1 MWDRIQHANRA
12 TLAIVGAALA
22 VVLFLCVN
30 LIASL
35 GLSAARAD
43 LTQDKVYT
51 VSPATRHVLSSVTEP
66 ILLRFY
72 LSSGLIEGAPELR
85 VYAARV
91 RELLR
96 SYEQISGGKVHVE
109 QIDPVPFSSAEDEAI
124 GYNLT
129 GFNLSRSG
137 EQGYIGLVG
146 TNSVDRIET
155 IPVLTPARE
164 NYLEYDLTRMVLR
177 LSRPSEPKIGVI
189 DRLGLFG
196 NRQTGQRPAASI
208 ERMAEDFDLVQL
220 DPDVTAIPDGLDALV
235 VIHPH
240 DLTQSALY
248 AIDQYAIRGG
258 PVLVFLDVFAE
269 HSAPSPNNP
278 AMPMFPDSNLDP
290 LMAAWGVQMVPK
302 KVVGDVDMALQ
313 VRGFAGGQVVIAKYP
328 PWLIIDRDNMNPD
341 DVVTGQL
348 SLMRMASAGSL
359 HQVDSA
365 KTTFTP
371 LIRTTSN
378 SMLFDRDLVM
388 SRVDPNQLLS
398 AYKPLG
404 TPQVLA
410 ARITG
415 PVDTAFPDGPP
426 PVPPPTD
433 DNQPPPASPPPLIA
447 HSQKP
452 IDVIIVTDTDMLGD
466 ELNVD
471 PTSGRANTQNADFV
485 INALDSLGGGGE
497 LIALRSHGVSFRPFT
512 TIDKIEA
519 AANDKYR
526 DTEQKLQAD
535 LKDTQDKLA
544 ALRAQV
550 GAPAAATGGA
560 SIEALSAQ
568 QQQTIQQFNQRIVDV
583 RQQLRNVRGAL
594 RAEIDV
600 LGTRLRLL
608 NILAVPVLIVL
619 IGIGASLWRSIRLS
633 RYLRHKPG

>member
-1 MWDRIQHANRA
+1 
-12 TLAIVGAALA
+12 
-22 VVLFLCVN
+22 
-30 LIASL
+30 
-35 GLSAARAD
+35 
-43 LTQDKVYT
+43 
-51 VSPATRHVLSSVTEP
+51 VTEP

-72 LSSGLIEGAPELR
+72 LSSGLVEEAPELR
-85 VYAARV
+85 TYAARV

-96 SYEQISGGKVHVE
+96 SYEQLSGGKVHVE
-109 QIDPVPFSSAEDEAI
+109 QIDPVPFSAAEDEAI
-124 GYNLT
+124 GYNLN

-155 IPVLTPARE
+155 ISVLTPARE
-164 NYLEYDLTRMVLR
+164 SYLEYDLTRMVLR
-177 LSRPSEPKIGVI
+177 LSRPGEPKIGVI
-189 DRLGLFG
+189 DRLNLLG
-196 NRQTGQRPAASI
+196 NRQTGQQPAASI

-220 DPDVTAIPDGLDALV
+220 APDVTAIPDGLDALV

-269 HSAPSPNNP
+269 HSPPSQSNP
-278 AMPMFPDSNLDP
+278 AMPMYPDSNLDP
-290 LMAAWGVQMVPK
+290 LLAAWGVQMTPK

-313 VRGFAGGQVVIAKYP
+313 VRGIAGGQVVIAKYP
-328 PWLIIDRDNMNPD
+328 PWLIVDRDNLNPD

-359 HQVDSA
+359 TRTDNA

-378 SMLFDRDLVM
+378 SMLFDQDLVM
-388 SRVDPNQLLS
+388 NRVDPNQLLS
-398 AYKPLG
+398 MYKPLG

-415 PVDTAFPDGPP
+415 SVDTAFPGGPP
-426 PVPPPTD
+426 PVPPSSD
-433 DNQPPPASPPPLIA
+433 DAPPPAPPPALIA

-452 IDVIIVTDTDMLGD
+452 LNVIVVADTDLLGD
-466 ELNVD
+466 ELNID
-471 PTSGRANTQNADFV
+471 PATGQQNTQNTDFV

-497 LIALRSHGVSFRPFT
+497 LIALRSHGVTFRPFT

-535 LKDTQDKLA
+535 LQDTQNKLA
-544 ALRAQV
+544 ALRNQA
-550 GAPAAATGGA
+550 GTSANGGA
-560 SIEALSAQ
+560 SIEGLSAEQ
-568 QQQTIQQFNQRIVDV
+568 QKTIAQFNQRIVDV

-594 RAEIDV
+594 RAEIDA
-600 LGTRLRLL
+600 LGDRLRMID
-608 NILAVPVLIVL
+608 ILAVPLLIVL
-619 IGIGASLWRSIRLS
+619 VGIGVSLWRYVRLS
-633 RYLRHKPG
+633 RYLRRKPS